1 MSYDKQTW
9 NKYDELK
16 TEEENIE
23 NGAVV
28 TDNRMNHME
37 TGIGDNDANLAS
49 HLADKNNPHKVTA
62 AQVGLGNVQNF
73 GLATEDEA
81 KQGISNAKYMTP
93 SLTQAVLSANI
104 NSIAYANSADGT
116 DGFTTVYP
124 NLNLLNFKSRLKLGV
139 SLDWSTGVG
148 LLPNPARAVFDYV
161 SVVPGKTYTINS
173 NWDKTERI
181 AIFAYDSN
189 DMKNATFIYDG
200 SSAKWVSPSTIGRVI
215 TQKTTL
221 SIPDG
226 MNFIRVV
233 FFAKDA
239 SATLTLQEI
248 LDAKTKVEEGS
259 TATPWMPSSSE
270 VTTADWPKYV
280 GFSNT
285 VKTNKSA
292 SDYTW
297 FPVKDSELTNKVD
310 SHINNKANP
319 HSVTASQVGAYTK
332 DESDQ
337 KLAAQKQAIDSHV
350 NNKSNPHT
358 VTASQVGAYSK
369 QEIDTKLS
377 KAVMADDSGKVSI
390 GTLDSNT
397 LTVQGTKIYPN
408 TKDGVWTI
416 ERLFDNE
423 YRLTTVMSVVEAVAN
438 AWGALFISSEVAHPT
453 LPTGYNKNSWSANLS
468 NSTNLMWCSISGAS
482 AFRLI
487 AGASTS
493 AATRTVIVTVY
504 ASK

>member
-1 MSYDKQTW
+1 MSYEKQTW

-16 TEEENIE
+16 TEEENII

-37 TGIGDNDANLAS
+37 SGIGDNDTNLAS

-62 AQVGLGNVQNF
+62 TQAGLGNVQNF

-124 NLNLLNFKSRLKLGV
+124 NLNLLDGSSSTLKTISAKGWGYNYVDQKPNTLNLIKGQTLTYNIWIQDCDIDTRGVVYLYDSQNKQYNNFGNIIKAGTSGFSTVTFIISIDVVKYTVAIGFLSNQSVSHSLSYSRLKLE
-139 SLDWSTGVG
+139 S
-148 LLPNPARAVFDYV
+148 
-161 SVVPGKTYTINS
+161 
-173 NWDKTERI
+173 
-181 AIFAYDSN
+181 
-189 DMKNATFIYDG
+189 
-200 SSAKWVSPSTIGRVI
+200 
-215 TQKTTL
+215 
-221 SIPDG
+221 
-226 MNFIRVV
+226 
-233 FFAKDA
+233 
-239 SATLTLQEI
+239 
-248 LDAKTKVEEGS
+248 GS
-259 TATPWMPSSSE
+259 TATPHMPSSSE

-319 HSVTASQVGAYTK
+319 HSVTASQVGAYSK

-350 NNKSNPHT
+350 NNKANPHA

-408 TKDGVWTI
+408 TKDGVWTV

-423 YRLTTVMSVVEAVAN
+423 YRLTTVMSVSEAVTN
-438 AWGALFISSEVAHPT
+438 AWGALFISPEVSHPT
-453 LPTGYNKNSWSANLS
+453 LPSGYNKNSWSANLS

>member
-1 MSYDKQTW
+1 MSYEKQTW
-9 NKYDELK
+9 NKYDDLK

-28 TDNRMNHME
+28 TDNRMNHIE
-37 TGIGDNDANLAS
+37 DGIGDNNTNLAS
-49 HLADKNNPHKVTA
+49 HLADTNNPHKVTA

-93 SLTQAVLSANI
+93 SLAQAVLSANI

-116 DGFTTVYP
+116 NGFTTVYP
-124 NLNLLNFKSRLKLGV
+124 NLNLLNFNSGVTLGKYYGWTADAT
-139 SLDWSTGVG
+139 SWSPYRAYFRKVKVT
-148 LLPNPARAVFDYV
+148 PNNE
-161 SVVPGKTYTINS
+161 YTISANWS
-173 NWDKTERI
+173 NTAWLNVYAFTNESDAAAVARYGY
-181 AIFAYDSN
+181 ALGAGYWDSN
-189 DMKNATFIYDG
+189 FLGGFSISNNITFTVPANVNYICVSY
-200 SSAKWVSPSTIGRVI
+200 SSIST
-215 TQKTTL
+215 
-221 SIPDG
+221 D
-226 MNFIRVV
+226 
-233 FFAKDA
+233 
-239 SATLTLQEI
+239 TLTLQALLNGKPKLE
-248 LDAKTKVEEGS
+248 LGS
-259 TATPWMPSSSE
+259 IATPYMPSASE

-280 GFSNT
+280 GFSNA

-310 SHINNKANP
+310 SHVNNKANP
-319 HSVTASQVGAYTK
+319 HA
-332 DESDQ
+332 
-337 KLAAQKQAIDSHV
+337 
-350 NNKSNPHT
+350 

-408 TKDGVWTI
+408 TKDGVWTV

-423 YRLTTVMSVVEAVAN
+423 YRLTTVMST
-438 AWGALFISSEVAHPT
+438 GADVTSTWNSLFISSEIPHPN
-453 LPTGYNKNSWSANLS
+453 LPSGYTKTSWGVTLS
-468 NSTNLMWCSISGAS
+468 NSNNLMWCSISGAS
-482 AFRLI
+482 VFRLI

>member
-1 MSYDKQTW
+1 MSYEKQTW

-28 TDNRMNHME
+28 TDNRMNHIE
-37 TGIGDNDANLAS
+37 DGIGDNNTNLAS
-49 HLADKNNPHKVTA
+49 HLVNTNNPHKVTA

-81 KQGISNAKYMTP
+81 KHGISNAKYMTP

-116 DGFTTVYP
+116 DCFTTVYP
-124 NLNLLNFKSRLKLGV
+124 NLNLLNNTKSQ
-139 SLDWSTGVG
+139 SYTSTGTTNNNSSNIYPLDGVIADILNKPLTITYNYAITNSSGTWSGTIRPTYG
-148 LLPNPARAVFDYV
+148 LGGTNQSV
-161 SVVPGKTYTINS
+161 SNTN
-173 NWDKTERI
+173 
-181 AIFAYDSN
+181 
-189 DMKNATFIYDG
+189 
-200 SSAKWVSPSTIGRVI
+200 
-215 TQKTTL
+215 L
-221 SIPDG
+221 SG
-226 MNFIRVV
+226 THKETV
-233 FFAKDA
+233 
-239 SATLTLQEI
+239 TLTNAGQNSYGIVTSGLPTG
-248 LDAKTKVEEGS
+248 TKVTITNLKVEFGS
-259 TATPWMPSSSE
+259 TATPYMPSATE

-310 SHINNKANP
+310 SHVNNKSNP
-319 HSVTASQVGAYTK
+319 HAVTASQVGAYSK

-350 NNKSNPHT
+350 NNKANPHA

-408 TKDGVWTI
+408 TKDGVWTV

-423 YRLTTVMSVVEAVAN
+423 YRLTTVMSVGEAVTN

>member
-1 MSYDKQTW
+1 MSYEKQTW
-9 NKYDELK
+9 NQYDELK
-16 TEEENIE
+16 TEEENIK

-28 TDNRMNHME
+28 TDNRMNHIE
-37 TGIGDNDANLAS
+37 EGIYS
-49 HLADKNNPHKVTA
+49 HTIDISNPHKVTA

-104 NSIAYANSADGT
+104 NSTAYANSADGT

-124 NLNLLNFKSRLKLGV
+124 NLNLLDGTKDFSGEGWVNFSGVPNDGTFKGLTIKSTSSQWNGIYKKYTIPKDGDYVFSVYASASANGV
-139 SLDWSTGVG
+139 NPVMVIGKNGTVIETTV
-148 LLPNPARAVFDYV
+148 LPTTMFNIQRFDYMCKNLKKGDVVSGRIDKSGTATGKV
-161 SVVPGKTYTINS
+161 SVAGHK
-173 NWDKTERI
+173 WEK
-181 AIFAYDSN
+181 
-189 DMKNATFIYDG
+189 
-200 SSAKWVSPSTIGRVI
+200 SSI
-215 TQKTTL
+215 
-221 SIPDG
+221 
-226 MNFIRVV
+226 
-233 FFAKDA
+233 
-239 SATLTLQEI
+239 
-248 LDAKTKVEEGS
+248 
-259 TATPWMPSSSE
+259 ATPYMPSASE

-319 HSVTASQVGAYTK
+319 HSVTASQVGAYSK

-350 NNKSNPHT
+350 NNKANPHA

-408 TKDGVWTI
+408 TKDGVWTV

-423 YRLTTVMSVVEAVAN
+423 YRLTTVMSVSEAVTN
-438 AWGALFISSEVAHPT
+438 AWGALFISPEVSHPT
-453 LPTGYNKNSWSANLS
+453 LPSGYNKNSWSANLS